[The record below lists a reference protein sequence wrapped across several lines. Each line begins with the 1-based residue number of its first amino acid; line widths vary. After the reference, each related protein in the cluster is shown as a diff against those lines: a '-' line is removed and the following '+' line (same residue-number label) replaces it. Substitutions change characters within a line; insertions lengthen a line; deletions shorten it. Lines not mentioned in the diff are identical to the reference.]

1 MFGYVPTRAITVPWS
16 LNHKAHKKKFIS
28 SLKVTDTEL
37 AARLHV
43 DTNPL
48 RSEFDPGLYGQYL
61 FDVASCTF
69 YNFTM
74 DVWLSGLDT
83 GETQVHPY
91 TGVPQKGAGETCP
104 HFKIEDFQATS
115 SEWKTLNDYRRQCP
129 YCCKSRK
136 RDRAG
141 RVKV

>member
-1 MFGYVPTRAITVPWS
+1 MPWS
-16 LNHKAHKKKFIS
+16 LNHKAHTKKFIS

-104 HFKIEDFQATS
+104 HFNTEDFQATS
-115 SEWKTLNDYRRQCP
+115 SEWKTLND
-129 YCCKSRK
+129 
-136 RDRAG
+136 
-141 RVKV
+141 